1 MRLLPR
7 GEEGKLRYK
16 INEQIALPAERGSDE
31 TGPNMAFSR
40 PRAA

>member
-1 MRLLPR
+1 M
-7 GEEGKLRYK
+7 LRYK

-31 TGPNMAFSR
+31 TGPNMALSR